1 MKPARKRRSWEQ
13 RARENRESLINAAAK
28 TVGEKGYEGATIAE
42 VTSRAGLSLGL
53 FYQYFE
59 SRGDL
64 FNQLLPAVGSRL
76 IATLG
81 QESSSVKDA
90 VEGEKRAIRAYFDY
104 LDSDKSI
111 MRVFKEAEVY
121 APDAYNEYLANIL
134 RRYSKVLRRQKE
146 QGEFQKF
153 SEKELEV
160 VATMLTMAR
169 VEFYERFA
177 ESDESSEW
185 ICDIFVKIVEALA
198 KAK

>member
-13 RARENRESLINAAAK
+13 RARENRESLINAAAE

-81 QESSSVKDA
+81 
-90 VEGEKRAIRAYFDY
+90 
-104 LDSDKSI
+104 
-111 MRVFKEAEVY
+111 EASY
-121 APDAYNEYLANIL
+121 PCLFRL
-134 RRYSKVLRRQKE
+134 S
-146 QGEFQKF
+146 GF
-153 SEKELEV
+153 
-160 VATMLTMAR
+160 
-169 VEFYERFA
+169 
-177 ESDESSEW
+177 
-185 ICDIFVKIVEALA
+185 
-198 KAK
+198 